1 MFHFVLCSVFAVFF
15 DIFLEALS
23 SKYWQCIQC
32 EFWRDL
38 PDCFSGLLH
47 VAFPS
52 RQPLSNM
59 SWLSMS
65 VMHLRA
71 RQTITHT
78 TRMTSSHYD
87 CGIRLITKIFRASA
101 FAASSDFSRASFS
114 ASHLWLVSLVGFW
127 LLPTTLS
134 DTINKKLRNFMALG
148 GMKWVKAG
156 FIQQSQSSKTNAM
169 CQLKAHAGTRRNV
182 AVGRFA
188 YRLAVYKRY
197 IQQNP
202 KLYHAVSSY
211 LTSRAQIFYQKY
223 PHAFLAISCNVHPKI
238 HSLSSF
244 HCIGPLYLLS
254 LRLQRKCSH
263 TLMDSMCSL

>member
-15 DIFLEALS
+15 DIFLKALS

-114 ASHLWLVSLVGFW
+114 ASLIGQFGGF
-127 LLPTTLS
+127 LALAH
-134 DTINKKLRNFMALG
+134 NF
-148 GMKWVKAG
+148 
-156 FIQQSQSSKTNAM
+156 IRHYQQKTPQFHGSWGNEVSQS
-169 CQLKAHAGTRRNV
+169 R
-182 AVGRFA
+182 
-188 YRLAVYKRY
+188 
-197 IQQNP
+197 I
-202 KLYHAVSSY
+202 
-211 LTSRAQIFYQKY
+211 
-223 PHAFLAISCNVHPKI
+223 HPTKSI
-238 HSLSSF
+238 
-244 HCIGPLYLLS
+244 I
-254 LRLQRKCSH
+254 
-263 TLMDSMCSL
+263 

>member
-1 MFHFVLCSVFAVFF
+1 MAVNVCHAFERDWWPKSFAPQLLQLLA
-15 DIFLEALS
+15 ISPGHLFL
-23 SKYWQCIQC
+23 
-32 EFWRDL
+32 
-38 PDCFSGLLH
+38 P
-47 VAFPS
+47 
-52 RQPLSNM
+52 
-59 SWLSMS
+59 
-65 VMHLRA
+65 
-71 RQTITHT
+71 
-78 TRMTSSHYD
+78 
-87 CGIRLITKIFRASA
+87 
-101 FAASSDFSRASFS
+101 
-114 ASHLWLVSLVGFW
+114 LWLVSLVGFW

-211 LTSRAQIFYQKY
+211 LTSRAHIFYQKY